1 MPRHF
6 QTQLTLRS
14 NNVVPRGVGAS
25 PPTIMNVGAQAFL
38 SRRISRELSI
48 LRLACKLGHHFS
60 PARLYVNQ
68 YRVLFFGCSIR
79 HSRRNV
85 HTVRT
90 FHRSGHES
98 LQCFFSRGE
107 CERFCRRQGG
117 PSMST
122 TAAVPKTAEI
132 RLAHSPDSDDAFMFY
147 ALATGK
153 VRLPGVKFNHIL
165 SDIESL
171 NQAARNEVYDVTA
184 ISFYA
189 YPFVADK
196 YVLLDCGASFG
207 EGYGPIVVAGHPI
220 KKTDLAG
227 RKIAIPGELT
237 TSYLALKL
245 FEPNVETVTMPFD
258 KILAAVQAKEVEAGL
273 LIHEGQ
279 LLFSQI
285 GLHRVVDLGQWW
297 QEITGLPLPLGAN
310 AIRRKL
316 GPDLGRQIGRVIRE
330 SISFALEHREAALNY
345 ALQFARDM
353 DPVLADKFVGMYVN
367 RWTLDYGEE
376 GRRAVRELLARG
388 AAAGMVPKSVPIEFL
403 SSDVS
408 ETPSRLQ

>member
-1 MPRHF
+1 
-6 QTQLTLRS
+6 
-14 NNVVPRGVGAS
+14 
-25 PPTIMNVGAQAFL
+25 
-38 SRRISRELSI
+38 
-48 LRLACKLGHHFS
+48 
-60 PARLYVNQ
+60 
-68 YRVLFFGCSIR
+68 
-79 HSRRNV
+79 
-85 HTVRT
+85 
-90 FHRSGHES
+90 
-98 LQCFFSRGE
+98 
-107 CERFCRRQGG
+107 
-117 PSMST
+117 MST
-122 TAAVPKTAEI
+122 PATSPKTSEL

-153 VRLPGVKFNHIL
+153 VRLPGVKFTHIL

-171 NQAARNEVYDVTA
+171 NRAAHKETYDITA
-184 ISFYA
+184 LSFYG
-189 YPFVADK
+189 YSFVADK

-207 EGYGPIVVAGHPI
+207 EGYGPIVVAAHPI
-220 KKTDLAG
+220 KKTELAG

-258 KILAAVQAKEVEAGL
+258 KILDAVQAQEVEAGL

-297 QEITGLPLPLGAN
+297 QETTGLPLPLGAN

-316 GPDLGRQIGRVIRE
+316 GPEMGRQVARVIRD
-330 SISFALEHREAALNY
+330 SVSYALGHREPALNY

-353 DPVLADKFVGMYVN
+353 DPQLADKFIGMYVN

-388 AAAGMVPKSVPIEFL
+388 AAVGLVPASFKVEFL
-403 SSDVS
+403 T
-408 ETPSRLQ
+408 EAA